1 MPKHAPVPAKI
12 TKSKNRRA
20 EAAQTESGPAIH
32 IAIDQL
38 ANAIAQQHPA
48 REKLLLLGIANGGIA
63 LARRLAA
70 KIPGSRAGILDI
82 SFHRD
87 DIGRHPIPKEFAPTH
102 IPGDV
107 NDAAIVLIDDVLQSG
122 RTINAALNE
131 VFDHG
136 RPARVELAVLVDR
149 GGRRLPIAA
158 DYTGLRL
165 AVTDTEKIRIHIDPE
180 NPALDTLEITEGKIK
195 N

>member
-1 MPKHAPVPAKI
+1 MTKHAPVPAEIAKN
-12 TKSKNRRA
+12 KNRPS
-20 EAAQTESGPAIH
+20 AARENQSGPAIPV
-32 IAIDQL
+32 AIDRL
-38 ANAIAQQHPA
+38 ANAIAQRHPA
-48 REKLLLLGIANGGIA
+48 RDKILLLGIANGGIA

-70 KIPGSRAGILDI
+70 KIPGSRPGVLDI

-107 NDAAIVLIDDVLQSG
+107 NNASIVLVDDVLQSG

-136 RPARVELAVLVDR
+136 RPARVELAILVDR

-165 AVTDTEKIRIHIDPE
+165 AATETEKIRIHIDPE
-180 NPALDTLEITEGKIK
+180 NPSLDTLEITETAKR
-195 N
+195 